1 MEASGYG
8 NYFNGFISNLR
19 IVKDQALYT
28 SNFTPPTEPLTNVT
42 NTKLLTCQSTIT
54 NPGTASYDDA
64 VLIMPMNGT
73 NNGTTF
79 TDISTSSHTP
89 SSVAGNTKTST
100 TQSKFYGSSGYFD
113 GSGDYLDMGDSNDW
127 IPQLG
132 WTVEMW
138 VYITGGTGTQR
149 SLVSQSGSGAT
160 NQSFQIL
167 IQATNKF
174 ACSIRNNNG
183 SICWADANSNSAIPE
198 NQWVHLAVVVESGGT
213 VKLYVDGTAQT
224 ETATFQGT
232 GYNTSEEMW
241 IGGQAHPS
249 YPAYFTGYM
258 NDVAMYQTAK
268 YTSNFTPTTTGLLN
282 SQPSIPAAVSPGTV
296 SPKGNY
302 QQPPST
308 HSTLISTQFV
318 DKRLVMLL

>member
-1 MEASGYG
+1 
-8 NYFNGFISNLR
+8 
-19 IVKDQALYT
+19 
-28 SNFTPPTEPLTNVT
+28 
-42 NTKLLTCQSTIT
+42 
-54 NPGTASYDDA
+54 
-64 VLIMPMNGT
+64 MPMNGT

-79 TDISTSSHTP
+79 TDIGTSSHTP

-183 SICWADANSNSAIPE
+183 NSWADANSNSAIPE

-224 ETATFQGT
+224 ETATFRALDIIPLKKCGLV
-232 GYNTSEEMW
+232 GR
-241 IGGQAHPS
+241 H
-249 YPAYFTGYM
+249 
-258 NDVAMYQTAK
+258 
-268 YTSNFTPTTTGLLN
+268 TPHI
-282 SQPSIPAAVSPGTV
+282 Q
-296 SPKGNY
+296 
-302 QQPPST
+302 
-308 HSTLISTQFV
+308 HTLQDI
-318 DKRLVMLL
+318 

>member
-1 MEASGYG
+1 MM
-8 NYFNGFISNLR
+8 R
-19 IVKDQALYT
+19 
-28 SNFTPPTEPLTNVT
+28 
-42 NTKLLTCQSTIT
+42 
-54 NPGTASYDDA
+54 

-183 SICWADANSNSAIPE
+183 N
-198 NQWVHLAVVVESGGT
+198 
-213 VKLYVDGTAQT
+213 
-224 ETATFQGT
+224 
-232 GYNTSEEMW
+232 
-241 IGGQAHPS
+241 
-249 YPAYFTGYM
+249 
-258 NDVAMYQTAK
+258 
-268 YTSNFTPTTTGLLN
+268 
-282 SQPSIPAAVSPGTV
+282 SPGRMQILTLLSLKTSGFTLQLLLKV
-296 SPKGNY
+296 GEQLNFMLMELLRRK
-302 QQPPST
+302 QQLSRALDIIPLKKCGLVGRHTP
-308 HSTLISTQFV
+308 HIQHTLQDI
-318 DKRLVMLL
+318 